1 MRRALQ
7 VTIAVLSLAPLIFG
21 LTNLWSGAARF
32 MPVEDVTIAIDS
44 QFRFQSGVY
53 VCLALLL
60 WWMIPRIEQVTWPFR
75 AIALGLFLGGIG
87 RVISMEQYG
96 TPEGMM
102 FYGMVLELCMPIFVI
117 WQWWVARQAQS
128 PVAQTA

>member
-7 VTIAVLSLAPLIFG
+7 VTIAVLSLAPMTFG

-60 WWMIPRIEQVTWPFR
+60 WWMIPRIERVTWPFR
-75 AIALGLFLGGIG
+75 AVALGLFLGGVG
-87 RVISMEQYG
+87 RVISMQQYG
-96 TPEGMM
+96 TPDGNMFSGMI
-102 FYGMVLELCMPIFVI
+102 LELAMPLFVL
-117 WQWWVARQAQS
+117 WQWWVARQAEGAR
-128 PVAQTA
+128 AQAA